1 MERLEAKRNVC
12 LARLQLLDARIAL
25 QRLKKQPADAAD
37 ERSPR
42 AQATAPST
50 AAGALHAEPLVAK
63 RSASQA
69 TGTAAAVLN
78 PGVLA
83 RRGARTAAGSTGAA
97 EAFSSANVPIDVAT
111 GGAGMEGGPPS
122 QIWPASCEAQDSKV
136 AGAKEAPSS
145 KAWPVQH
152 AALKH
157 AAEWPRAAGGA
168 VMEKE
173 RPSAHAADFAAGVE
187 QERPS
192 AHAADFARRPAMDE
206 DCTGH
211 GDEWEELSSQEDWL
225 VEQCALWLGVPLNAP
240 QQVWCQKYKALC
252 LRIHPDKQQG
262 EHDRSEATVSFQRLQ
277 VAWGAAK
284 TWHQMRQRIWEEHFS
299 TEDDFNVAMDAAQE
313 HGAEQRARAR
323 LFGC

>member
-1 MERLEAKRNVC
+1 MCASRAC
-12 LARLQLLDARIAL
+12 SSWMARIAL
-25 QRLKKQPADAAD
+25 QRLTKQLADAAD

-69 TGTAAAVLN
+69 TGTAAAVLH

-136 AGAKEAPSS
+136 AGAKEALSS

-168 VMEKE
+168 VMEKGATF
-173 RPSAHAADFAAGVE
+173 R
-187 QERPS
+187 
-192 AHAADFARRPAMDE
+192 ARRGF
-206 DCTGH
+206 CCRGGKRGT
-211 GDEWEELSSQEDWL
+211 
-225 VEQCALWLGVPLNAP
+225 
-240 QQVWCQKYKALC
+240 
-252 LRIHPDKQQG
+252 
-262 EHDRSEATVSFQRLQ
+262 F
-277 VAWGAAK
+277 
-284 TWHQMRQRIWEEHFS
+284 
-299 TEDDFNVAMDAAQE
+299 
-313 HGAEQRARAR
+313 RARGG
-323 LFGC
+323 FCTPPIHG